1 MHWELSSSCLFFLAV
16 FFFFL
21 IIASDDCNMCVGLGW
36 RTASTWYKILVALRF
51 GLITVRSFF
60 LSFFLG
66 GWGVDDFFSL
76 KHLGYEQLS
85 QAPALLAHN
94 SK

>member
-60 LSFFLG
+60 LFFWVGG
-66 GWGVDDFFSL
+66 GWMIFLVSNIL
-76 KHLGYEQLS
+76 AMNNCPRHLLF
-85 QAPALLAHN
+85 
-94 SK
+94 